1 MRGYSDGLFPE
12 KPEPEE
18 ANPDPETRAEWNRM
32 KEGAQA
38 TLRILRGKEK
48 RGRGVETEGG
58 VPGEAD

>member
-18 ANPDPETRAEWNRM
+18 RGPDPATRAEWNRM

-48 RGRGVETEGG
+48 RGQRVETEGG